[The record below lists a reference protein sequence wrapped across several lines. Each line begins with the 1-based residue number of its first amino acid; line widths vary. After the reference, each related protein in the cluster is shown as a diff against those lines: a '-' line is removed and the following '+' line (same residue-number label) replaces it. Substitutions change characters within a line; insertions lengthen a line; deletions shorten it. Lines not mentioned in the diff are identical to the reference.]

1 MRFEV
6 LTKGN
11 QILPVLNQILE
22 NRGIEDVYHYTHL
35 TKEDVCDY
43 KSLGGNNLYNAA
55 TALQKAVSANED
67 NVIIVDSDA
76 DGFTSA
82 ALLYNYFYRIYP
94 EWTINHLSWRM
105 HEGKQHGLN
114 DHLDKLLEEKNS
126 IVWCP
131 DGASND
137 YEAHSKLKE
146 NGSKVVVLDHHLADK
161 ISEDAIIIN
170 NQLSDYPNKE
180 ACGACIVWQF
190 CRYLDNFLGVNFAN
204 SFLDL
209 VALGLTADMMSLHSY
224 ETRYLV
230 WKGFQKENISNPFI
244 SYMLDKNA
252 FPLSK
257 SDYISYSNQQACTG
271 MGAAFFI
278 IPFINAVTRTGS
290 SSEKELIF
298 KSMLNPFAFEKIPE
312 IKRNK
317 ATGKEEYLV
326 LQAVR
331 VIGNIKNRQ
340 TKKETAGLEA
350 LEKKIQEKN
359 MIAKHKAL
367 AFCLDSEELDAGV
380 RGLVANKL
388 MSKYQRP
395 CIIMSEC
402 EDVWAGSMRGYT
414 KNGVESFKEILE
426 KCRGVLYVVGHHNA
440 AGCAV
445 TKKDFDIFL
454 EDLDRELSKYPSN
467 PLYRVDYFYNNAEQ
481 INPNQIL
488 AIAAMN
494 DFWGQDVDR
503 AYVGGKIRVR
513 PNMVTI
519 MKGNTLKISLPN
531 GVSFI
536 KFSLN
541 DEEVETFTKNGWV
554 DIEYYCKCN
563 CNSWNGTDY
572 PQLILESYE
581 LICSSKYDF

>member
-1 MRFEV
+1 MKFEI
-6 LTKGN
+6 LTKDN
-11 QILPVLNQILE
+11 QSNSVLEQILK

-35 TKEDVCDY
+35 TREDVCNY
-43 KSLGGNNLYNAA
+43 KTLGEENLYNAA
-55 TALQKAVSANED
+55 TALKESITND
-67 NVIIVDSDA
+67 KNNTIIVDSDT

-82 ALLYNYFYRIYP
+82 AILYNYLNKLSP
-94 EWTINHLSWRM
+94 DWTKNHLSWKM

-114 DHLDKLLEEKNS
+114 DHLDKLLEEKNA
-126 IVWCP
+126 IIWCP

-137 YEAHSKLKE
+137 YEAHQKLKDH
-146 NGSKVVVLDHHLADK
+146 GSKVIVLDHHLVEK
-161 ISEDAIIIN
+161 ISEDAIVIN
-170 NQLSDYPNKE
+170 NQLSEYLNKE

-190 CRYLDNFLGVNFAN
+190 CRYLDEFFQVNF
-204 SFLDL
+204 SHLFLDL
-209 VALGLTADMMSLHSY
+209 VAIGLTADMMSLHSF

-230 WKGFQKENISNPFI
+230 WKGFQKKSILNPFI

-257 SDYISYSNQQACTG
+257 SDYVSNSNQQACTG

-278 IPFINAVTRTGS
+278 IPFVNAITRIGS

-298 KSMLNPFAFEKIPE
+298 QSMLDSYAFKKIPE

-317 ATGKEEYLV
+317 ATGKEEFLV

-331 VIGNIKNRQ
+331 VIGNVKNRQ
-340 TKKETAGLEA
+340 AKKEAIGLEN
-350 LEKKIQEKN
+350 LEKKIQD
-359 MIAKHKAL
+359 KHMLNGHYAL
-367 AFCLDSEELDAGV
+367 VFCLEEDELDSGI

-395 CIIMSEC
+395 CIIFSDDGES
-402 EDVWAGSMRGYT
+402 WAGSMRGYT
-414 KNGVESFKEILE
+414 KNGVESFKDILE
-426 KCRGVLYVVGHHNA
+426 KCRGILYVVGHHNA

-445 TKKDFDIFL
+445 LKKDLNLFL
-454 EDLDRELSKYPSN
+454 KDLDKELSKYPSD
-467 PLYRVDYFYNNAEQ
+467 PLYRVDYFYNNADQ
-481 INPNQIL
+481 VNSNQIL

-513 PNMVTI
+513 PSMVTI

-531 GVSFI
+531 EVSFI
-536 KFSLN
+536 KFAIS
-541 DEEVETFTKNGWV
+541 DEEVEIFTKNAWI

-563 CNSWNGTDY
+563 CNFWDGVDY
-572 PQLILESYE
+572 PQLILDNYKI
-581 LICSSKYDF
+581 ICSSKYDF